1 MATTTVPTTQTP
13 NGMKPKYHCPH
24 SVHAPIRGE
33 TVSETIAISLMRVA
47 RDVPTAPFMT
57 HPTVLP
63 TLVDP
68 NLVYLL
74 ACVSALPV
82 LERVDPSKKPEAMDP
97 TSMATSAC
105 GPTRI
110 PTMRGLIDTYRQG
123 RIIS

>member
-24 SVHAPIRGE
+24 SVHAPMRGA
-33 TVSETIAISLMRVA
+33 TVTETIAISLMRVA
-47 RDVPTAPFMT
+47 RAVPTAPFMT

-82 LERVDPSKKPEAMDP
+82 LERVDPSKKARSNGSYEHGGKCLWSNKNADNER
-97 TSMATSAC
+97 TH
-105 GPTRI
+105 
-110 PTMRGLIDTYRQG
+110 
-123 RIIS
+123 